1 MTPADGVLYG
11 GPVMGLRWLVALLGS
26 APAATTALVPEP
38 ALTIQV
44 DADPACDRA
53 DALQR
58 ELGRYRLATGD
69 HDARIDARI
78 DVQIRSADAG
88 GFAIALRIEF
98 ADGSVDRRFDAAS
111 CELATSATALMIAVA
126 LDPTGALEALDHAEA
141 ELAPESEPEPESEPP
156 SEPEPVPESEPEPE
170 PEPEP
175 KPRDLGL
182 VAQLAGQGGLGPLP
196 GFGFELFASL
206 GLRARATRV
215 ELLTHAGL
223 PRTIR
228 LPDRDAGVRL
238 HYWSLGLRG
247 CGEPTVARVGLGFPL
262 CLGPELGGLTAVGFG
277 LDQNRRSSARWLAV
291 AGSAG
296 LSWSPTRVFGVFLAA
311 EAWLGIARPRTRI
324 EGAGVVHRPEQAGM
338 RVRAGVEFRWPN
350 NLGRRRPN

>member
-1 MTPADGVLYG
+1 MGLRVPRAAGLLYG
-11 GPVMGLRWLVALLGS
+11 GRVMALRWLVALLGS
-26 APAATTALVPEP
+26 APAVGTHAQAAEP
-38 ALTIQV
+38 ALTIQL
-44 DADPACDRA
+44 DADPACDRPH
-53 DALQR
+53 ALRR
-58 ELGRYRLATGD
+58 ELGRYRLDTGD
-69 HDARIDARI
+69 QDARI
-78 DVQIRSADAG
+78 DVQIRPADAG
-88 GFAIALRIEF
+88 GFAIALRVEF

-126 LDPTGALEALDHAEA
+126 LDPIGAFEALDEPAPTEA
-141 ELAPESEPEPESEPP
+141 VEPQPEPQPESEPQ
-156 SEPEPVPESEPEPE
+156 PEPKTEPEPE
-170 PEPEP
+170 PRA
-175 KPRDLGL
+175 RDLGL

-206 GLRARATRV
+206 GVRARATRV

-228 LPDRDAGVRL
+228 LAEPDSGVRL

-247 CGEPTVARVGLGFPL
+247 CGEPTAAKVGLAFPL
-262 CLGPELGGLTAVGFG
+262 CLGPELGGLTAAGFG

-324 EGAGVVHRPEQAGM
+324 EGAGVVHRPDQAGM

-350 NLGRRRPN
+350 NLGRRRPS